1 MSSHGHPTHWVEFRK
16 PLLEGEACMDLE
28 QRSLVK
34 GFFVTLCIFN
44 VELEVA
50 LGIEIEVIVGNPS
63 AIQPFLVGL
72 SWKEKSL

>member
-1 MSSHGHPTHWVEFRK
+1 MSSYGNPTHCVEFGK

-28 QRSLVK
+28 QRSLIK
-34 GFFVTLCIFN
+34 GFLVILCIFN

-63 AIQPFLVGL
+63 AIQQFPIGL
-72 SWKEKSL
+72 S

>member
-1 MSSHGHPTHWVEFRK
+1 MSSHGHLTRWVKLRK
-16 PLLEGEACMDLE
+16 QLLGGEDPMDLE
-28 QRSLVK
+28 QRSLIK
-34 GFFVTLCIFN
+34 GFLVILCILN